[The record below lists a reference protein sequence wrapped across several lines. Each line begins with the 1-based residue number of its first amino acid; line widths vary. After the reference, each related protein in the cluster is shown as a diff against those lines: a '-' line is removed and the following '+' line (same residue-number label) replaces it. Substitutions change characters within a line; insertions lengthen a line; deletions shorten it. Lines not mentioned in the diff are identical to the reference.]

1 MKSLL
6 LFSAALAGLALMDR
20 ASAAER
26 AGQDFVCPGDK
37 GPVLI
42 RFHVSLDDKPLLDL
56 WEDFM
61 GKLFAHLDLN
71 GDGVLSK
78 AEALGVPPAQVL
90 FNNVP
95 NFVGLRS
102 KIPETLDKNRDGKIT
117 RAELADWYPSI
128 GAAPLQI
135 HLIPVQNLLTDRMLG
150 SANPLLSA
158 DVLNERLFRLLDA
171 DNDGKLS
178 RDEVARAPDILHK
191 LDLNEDETISV
202 QELSE
207 NIGSN
212 EERLASDPAFFP
224 SVSANSGPLTPVESS
239 DANKNNTKRDPDLEI
254 RVRLGR
260 KAEQQAAVELLTVKG
275 KPSPPAKSVRP
286 WSGEK
291 VVLELGPTRIELGC
305 AGSLGYPQGG
315 LPQLHRKYRA
325 ELLRADLDSNGYLD
339 HKEAMQAP
347 LYRNAFRLMDR
358 DGDGKLFAKE
368 VIAYLD
374 TLKELQ
380 EVAMRSCASLAV
392 RDQGRGLFDLLDG
405 NKDGR
410 LSVRELR
417 RMAKLIDQLDRDG
430 DGRIDRREIPHRYR
444 IDAHPGPGLGNFSTT
459 PVQTVRRMNENDQP
473 DNSPRNGPLWFQK
486 MDRNRDGEVSRRE
499 FLGRDEIFRKI
510 DQNGDGLIS
519 VEEAKRADQMFRKKN
534 ERKP

>member
-1 MKSLL
+1 MKSPP
-6 LFSAALAGLALMDR
+6 LFVAMLIAFALVSW

-26 AGQDFVCPGDK
+26 AGQDFVCAGDK
-37 GPVLI
+37 WPVLI
-42 RFHVSLDDKPLLDL
+42 RFHVSIDDKPLLDL

-61 GKLFAHLDLN
+61 GKLFAHLDRN

-78 AEALGVPPAQVL
+78 AEALCVPPAQVL
-90 FNNVP
+90 FNNAP

-102 KIPETLDKNRDGKIT
+102 KVPETLDKNRDGKIT
-117 RAELADWYPSI
+117 RAELADWYRAI

-135 HLIPVQNLLTDRMLG
+135 HVIPVQNLLTDRVLG

-158 DVLNERLFRLLDA
+158 DILNEKLFRLLDA

-178 RDEVARAPDILHK
+178 RDELARAENILHK
-191 LDLNEDETISV
+191 FDLDEDETISV

-207 NIGSN
+207 NLGSN
-212 EERLASDPAFFP
+212 DGRFVSAPVFFP
-224 SVSANSGPLTPVESS
+224 NMPANSGPLTPLESAE
-239 DANKNNTKRDPDLEI
+239 ANKDHAKHDPDLEFRI
-254 RVRLGR
+254 RLGR
-260 KAEQQAAVELLTVKG
+260 KAEQRAAVELLTIKE
-275 KPSPPAKSVRP
+275 KPSPLAKSVRP

-291 VVLELGPTRIELGC
+291 LVLELGATRIELGC
-305 AGSLGYPQGG
+305 AGSLGYPQSE
-315 LPQLHRKYRA
+315 LPQLHRKYRT

-368 VIAYLD
+368 VVAYLD
-374 TLKELQ
+374 MLKELQ
-380 EVAMRSCASLAV
+380 EATMRSCASLAV

-417 RMAKLIDQLDRDG
+417 QMAKLVDQLDRDG

-444 IDAHPGPGLGNFSTT
+444 IDAHPGAASGSLSTT
-459 PVQTVRRMNENDQP
+459 PVQTVRRMNVNDQA
-473 DNSPRNGPLWFQK
+473 DNSQRNGPLWFQK

-499 FLGRDEIFRKI
+499 FLGSEEAFRKI
-510 DQNGDGLIS
+510 DQDGDRLIS
-519 VEEAKRADQMFRKKN
+519 VEEAKRADQMFRKEN
-534 ERKP
+534 ARKP

>member
-1 MKSLL
+1 MKSPS
-6 LFSAALAGLALMDR
+6 LFAAVLIAFALVSW

-37 GPVLI
+37 APVLI
-42 RFHVSLDDKPLLDL
+42 RFHVSIDDKPLLDL
-56 WEDFM
+56 WDDFM
-61 GKLFAHLDLN
+61 GKLFAHLDRN

-78 AEALGVPPAQVL
+78 AEALHVPPAQVL

-95 NFVGLRS
+95 NFIGLRS
-102 KIPETLDKNRDGKIT
+102 KVPEALDKNRDGKIT
-117 RAELADWYPSI
+117 RAELADWYRAI

-135 HLIPVQNLLTDRMLG
+135 HRIPVQNLLTDRVLG
-150 SANPLLSA
+150 ANPLLSA
-158 DVLNERLFRLLDA
+158 DLLNENFFRLLDT

-178 RDEVARAPDILHK
+178 RDELARAPDILHK

-207 NIGSN
+207 NIEIK
-212 EERLASDPAFFP
+212 EERMASDPVLFP
-224 SVSANSGPLTPVESS
+224 NVSANLGPLTPVETGE
-239 DANKNNTKRDPDLEI
+239 ANRDHAKRDPDLEI
-254 RVRLGR
+254 RIRLGR
-260 KAEQQAAVELLTVKG
+260 KAEQRASVELLTIKE
-275 KPSPPAKSVRP
+275 KPSPLAKSVRP

-291 VVLELGPTRIELGC
+291 LVLELGPTRIELGC
-305 AGSLGYPQGG
+305 AGSLGYPQRE

-325 ELLRADLDSNGYLD
+325 ALLRADLDSNGYLD

-368 VIAYLD
+368 MIAYLD

-444 IDAHPGPGLGNFSTT
+444 IDAHPGPALGNLSTT

-473 DNSPRNGPLWFQK
+473 DDSSRNGPLWFQK

-499 FLGRDEIFRKI
+499 FLGTDETFRKI
-510 DQNGDGLIS
+510 DQDGDGLIS
-519 VEEAKRADQMFRKKN
+519 VEEAKRADQMFRKEN